1 MARQTKEVTES
12 LDAKFNEFQKTQM
25 VIESSNLGKQLY
37 IYDIVDLISRG
48 WKSEKKNQNQFIA
61 FFPIFKLQ
69 CNCVGDNVLGMDYA
83 VSLAF
88 LLQQKYHNY
97 LVSVQKKRY
106 LIHLMSKYNYLP
118 GRYLLTFFQITRSEL
133 CTSLSE
139 FAHHLFQSPVFIKN
153 FFNEKLSA
161 NHNLEQLF
169 GNRFCII

>member
-1 MARQTKEVTES
+1 M
-12 LDAKFNEFQKTQM
+12 
-25 VIESSNLGKQLY
+25 
-37 IYDIVDLISRG
+37 
-48 WKSEKKNQNQFIA
+48 KKNQNQFIA

-88 LLQQKYHNY
+88 LLQQKYHIP
-97 LVSVQKKRY
+97 SFCQKKGY
-106 LIHLMSKYNYLP
+106 LIHLMAKYNYYLYLP

>member
-1 MARQTKEVTES
+1 MTEERWPLFLKNVRLS
-12 LDAKFNEFQKTQM
+12 LQ
-25 VIESSNLGKQLY
+25 
-37 IYDIVDLISRG
+37 
-48 WKSEKKNQNQFIA
+48 SEKKKSKSIYCI
-61 FFPIFKLQ
+61 FPIFKLQ

-88 LLQQKYHNY
+88 LLQQKYHIP
-97 LVSVQKKRY
+97 SFCPEKMQY
-106 LIHLMSKYNYLP
+106 LIHLMAKYNYYLYLP
-118 GRYLLTFFQITRSEL
+118 GRYLPTFFQITR

-169 GNRFCII
+169 GNRFCIIQRKLFSNPST